1 MVRVSGVPYEVELK
15 QKDGE
20 LKNLI
25 DDIDSLIME
34 LEREN
39 FMLRA
44 RTERLEEEL
53 RTTNELLI
61 KLNID
66 LLNEMNRNASR
77 KP

>member
-1 MVRVSGVPYEVELK
+1 MVKVSGVPYEVELP
-15 QKDGE
+15 DMV
-20 LKNLI
+20 
-25 DDIDSLIME
+25 SE

-53 RTTNELLI
+53 RTANELLS

-66 LLNEMNRNASR
+66 LINERNRNASR

>member
-1 MVRVSGVPYEVELK
+1 MVRVSGVPYEVELVD
-15 QKDGE
+15 QYM
-20 LKNLI
+20 N
-25 DDIDSLIME
+25 DISE

-53 RTTNELLI
+53 RNTDELLT
-61 KLNID
+61 KLNIE
-66 LLNEMNRNASR
+66 LINERNNNASR

>member
-1 MVRVSGVPYEVELK
+1 MVRVSGVPYEVELVD
-15 QKDGE
+15 QYM
-20 LKNLI
+20 N
-25 DDIDSLIME
+25 DISE

-53 RTTNELLI
+53 RNTNELLT
-61 KLNID
+61 KLNFELI
-66 LLNEMNRNASR
+66 NERNSNASR

>member
-1 MVRVSGVPYEVELK
+1 MVRVSGVPYEVELAD
-15 QKDGE
+15 QYMNDV
-20 LKNLI
+20 
-25 DDIDSLIME
+25 SE

-44 RTERLEEEL
+44 RIERLEDEV

-66 LLNEMNRNASR
+66 LLNEMNR
-77 KP
+77 KTFIYGDDEK

>member
-1 MVRVSGVPYEVELK
+1 MVKVSGVPYEVELP
-15 QKDGE
+15 DMV
-20 LKNLI
+20 
-25 DDIDSLIME
+25 SE

-53 RTTNELLI
+53 RTSNELLA
-61 KLNID
+61 KLNIE
-66 LLNEMNRNASR
+66 LINERNNNASR

>member
-1 MVRVSGVPYEVELK
+1 MVRVSGVPYEVELVD
-15 QKDGE
+15 QYM
-20 LKNLI
+20 N
-25 DDIDSLIME
+25 DISE

-53 RTTNELLI
+53 RNTNELLT
-61 KLNID
+61 KLNFELI
-66 LLNEMNRNASR
+66 NERNRNASR

>member
-1 MVRVSGVPYEVELK
+1 MVRVSGVPYEVELVD
-15 QKDGE
+15 QYM
-20 LKNLI
+20 N
-25 DDIDSLIME
+25 DISE

-44 RTERLEEEL
+44 RIERLEDEV

-66 LLNEMNRNASR
+66 LLNEMNR
-77 KP
+77 KTFIYGDDGK

>member
-1 MVRVSGVPYEVELK
+1 MVKVSGVPYEVDLP
-15 QKDGE
+15 DMV
-20 LKNLI
+20 
-25 DDIDSLIME
+25 SE

-53 RTTNELLI
+53 RNTDELLT
-61 KLNID
+61 KLNIE
-66 LLNEMNRNASR
+66 LINERNNNASE

>member
-1 MVRVSGVPYEVELK
+1 MVKVSGVPYEVDLP
-15 QKDGE
+15 DMV
-20 LKNLI
+20 
-25 DDIDSLIME
+25 SE

-53 RTTNELLI
+53 RTTNELLT
-61 KLNID
+61 KLNFELI
-66 LLNEMNRNASR
+66 NERKNNASE

>member
-1 MVRVSGVPYEVELK
+1 MVKVSGVPYEVELP
-15 QKDGE
+15 DMV
-20 LKNLI
+20 
-25 DDIDSLIME
+25 SE

-53 RTTNELLI
+53 RNTNELLT
-61 KLNID
+61 KLNFELI
-66 LLNEMNRNASR
+66 NERKNNASE

>member
-1 MVRVSGVPYEVELK
+1 MVKVSGVPYEVELP
-15 QKDGE
+15 DMV
-20 LKNLI
+20 
-25 DDIDSLIME
+25 SE

-53 RTTNELLI
+53 KNTNELLT
-61 KLNID
+61 KLNFELI
-66 LLNEMNRNASR
+66 NERKNNASE

>member
-1 MVRVSGVPYEVELK
+1 MVKVSGVPYEVELP
-15 QKDGE
+15 DMV
-20 LKNLI
+20 
-25 DDIDSLIME
+25 SE

-53 RTTNELLI
+53 RNTDELLT
-61 KLNID
+61 KLNFELI
-66 LLNEMNRNASR
+66 NERNNNASE

>member
-1 MVRVSGVPYEVELK
+1 MVKVSGVPYEVELP
-15 QKDGE
+15 
-20 LKNLI
+20 
-25 DDIDSLIME
+25 DIVSE

-53 RTTNELLI
+53 RTTNELLS

-66 LLNEMNRNASR
+66 LINERNRNASR

>member
-1 MVRVSGVPYEVELK
+1 MVRVSGVPYEVELVD
-15 QKDGE
+15 QYM
-20 LKNLI
+20 N
-25 DDIDSLIME
+25 DISE

-53 RTTNELLI
+53 RNTNELLT
-61 KLNID
+61 KLNIE
-66 LLNEMNRNASR
+66 LINERNRNASE

>member
-1 MVRVSGVPYEVELK
+1 MVRVSGVPYEVELVD
-15 QKDGE
+15 QYMNDV
-20 LKNLI
+20 
-25 DDIDSLIME
+25 SE

-53 RTTNELLI
+53 RNSNELLT
-61 KLNID
+61 KLNIE
-66 LLNEMNRNASR
+66 LINERNNNASR

>member
-1 MVRVSGVPYEVELK
+1 MVKVSGVPYEVELP
-15 QKDGE
+15 DMV
-20 LKNLI
+20 
-25 DDIDSLIME
+25 SE

-53 RTTNELLI
+53 RTTNELLT
-61 KLNID
+61 KLNFELI
-66 LLNEMNRNASR
+66 NERKNNASR

>member
-1 MVRVSGVPYEVELK
+1 MVKVSGVPYEVELP
-15 QKDGE
+15 DMV
-20 LKNLI
+20 
-25 DDIDSLIME
+25 SE

-53 RTTNELLI
+53 RNTNELLA
-61 KLNID
+61 KLNFELI
-66 LLNEMNRNASR
+66 NERNNNASE

>member
-1 MVRVSGVPYEVELK
+1 MVKVSGVPYEVDLP
-15 QKDGE
+15 DMV
-20 LKNLI
+20 
-25 DDIDSLIME
+25 SE

-53 RTTNELLI
+53 RNTDELLT
-61 KLNID
+61 KLNIE
-66 LLNEMNRNASR
+66 LINERNNNASR

>member
-1 MVRVSGVPYEVELK
+1 MVRVSGVPYEVELVD
-15 QKDGE
+15 QYM
-20 LKNLI
+20 N
-25 DDIDSLIME
+25 DISE

-53 RTTNELLI
+53 RNTDELLT
-61 KLNID
+61 KLNFELI
-66 LLNEMNRNASR
+66 NERNNNASR

>member
-1 MVRVSGVPYEVELK
+1 MVKVSGVPYEVELP
-15 QKDGE
+15 DMV
-20 LKNLI
+20 
-25 DDIDSLIME
+25 SE

-53 RTTNELLI
+53 RTTNELLT
-61 KLNID
+61 KLNFELI
-66 LLNEMNRNASR
+66 NERNNNASE

>member
-1 MVRVSGVPYEVELK
+1 MVKVSGVPYEVELP
-15 QKDGE
+15 DMV
-20 LKNLI
+20 
-25 DDIDSLIME
+25 SE

-53 RTTNELLI
+53 RNANELLT
-61 KLNID
+61 KLNFELI
-66 LLNEMNRNASR
+66 NERNNNASR

>member
-1 MVRVSGVPYEVELK
+1 MVKVSGVPYEVELP
-15 QKDGE
+15 DMV
-20 LKNLI
+20 
-25 DDIDSLIME
+25 SE

-53 RTTNELLI
+53 RNSNELLS
-61 KLNID
+61 KLNIE
-66 LLNEMNRNASR
+66 LINERNNNASR